1 MMFTIAAIAQKLI
14 NPYNLQIL
22 YDPATVASGY
32 LKQHVRKDLESNKN
46 ASVCLLQNFALA
58 AGEWF
63 HMIAMSD
70 VHVIL
75 LIHSIVDIE
84 PIEVYLSD
92 DGSRND
98 RHDS

>member
-1 MMFTIAAIAQKLI
+1 
-14 NPYNLQIL
+14 
-22 YDPATVASGY
+22 
-32 LKQHVRKDLESNKN
+32 
-46 ASVCLLQNFALA
+46 
-58 AGEWF
+58 
-63 HMIAMSD
+63 MIAMSD